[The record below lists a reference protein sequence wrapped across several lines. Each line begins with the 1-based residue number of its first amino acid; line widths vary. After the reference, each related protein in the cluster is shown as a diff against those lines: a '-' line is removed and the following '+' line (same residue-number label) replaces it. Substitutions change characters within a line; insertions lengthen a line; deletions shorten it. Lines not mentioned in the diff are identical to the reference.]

1 MELHVALPN
10 GDAEAT
16 PEALVEIAVRAE
28 ELGYKALWALDHVLV
43 GPGLRN
49 RYSCVFEPMVALAA
63 VAARTRT
70 VRLGTSVIVLPMR
83 SPFVLA
89 KQVATLDQLSGG
101 RFVLG
106 LGVGY
111 SEEEFRNVGADFHRR
126 GRRTEEAIHL
136 FRHLFSGS
144 QEPFRGEF
152 YGYEEGYF
160 GPLPVQRERLPIMLG
175 GGTDAALRRAAR
187 LADMW
192 QATSTTPDRF
202 RQRLAFLREAADGRP
217 LQAGSRVRLEGDPER
232 MLAELAEW
240 EAAGADHVALSFP
253 PVEGFVQ
260 RMEALAAAL

>member
-10 GDAEAT
+10 GDADAT
-16 PEALVEIAVRAE
+16 AEDLVEIAVRSE

-43 GPGLRN
+43 GPSLRS
-49 RYSCVFEPMVALAA
+49 RYTSVFEPMVTLAHA
-63 VAARTRT
+63 AARTRT
-70 VRLGTSVIVLPMR
+70 LRLGTSVIVLPMR

-101 RFVLG
+101 RAILG

-111 SEEEFRNVGADFHRR
+111 AEDEFRNVGADFHRR

-136 FRHLFSGS
+136 FRHLFGGS
-144 QEPFRGEF
+144 EGPFRGEF
-152 YGYEEGYF
+152 YGYEEGWF
-160 GPLPVQRERLPIMLG
+160 GPLPVQRERLPIMIG

-202 RQRLAFLREAADGRP
+202 RRRLAFLREEADGRP
-217 LQAGSRVRLEGDPER
+217 LQAGARVRLEGDAER
-232 MLAELAEW
+232 MRAELAEW
-240 EAAGADHVALSFP
+240 EAAGADHVAISFP
-253 PVEGFVQ
+253 PVQGFVR